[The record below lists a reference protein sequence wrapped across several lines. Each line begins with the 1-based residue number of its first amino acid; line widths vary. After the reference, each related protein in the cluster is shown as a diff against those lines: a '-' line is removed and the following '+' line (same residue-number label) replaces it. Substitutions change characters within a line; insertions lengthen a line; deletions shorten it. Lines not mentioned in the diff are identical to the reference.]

1 MSKRM
6 SVAVVCKGSAKA
18 IAQISELTD
27 TPVHQRS
34 FEKHETNWDK
44 CFICQ
49 SDSIKN
55 YKAL

>member
-6 SVAVVCKGSAKA
+6 SVAVVCEGSAKA
-18 IAQISELTD
+18 IAQTSELTD

-34 FEKHETNWDK
+34 CEKHETNWNK

-49 SDSIKN
+49 SDSLKN

>member
-1 MSKRM
+1 M
-6 SVAVVCKGSAKA
+6 SVAVVCEGSAKA
-18 IAQISELTD
+18 IAQTSELTD

-34 FEKHETNWDK
+34 CEKHETNWNK

-49 SDSIKN
+49 SDSLKN

>member
-1 MSKRM
+1 M

-34 FEKHETNWDK
+34 YEKHETNWDK

-49 SDSIKN
+49 SDSLKN
-55 YKAL
+55 CKAL

>member
-6 SVAVVCKGSAKA
+6 SVAVVCMGSAKA
-18 IAQISELTD
+18 IAQISELTE

-34 FEKHETNWDK
+34 YEKHKTNWDK
-44 CFICQ
+44 CVICQ
-49 SDSIKN
+49 SDSLKN